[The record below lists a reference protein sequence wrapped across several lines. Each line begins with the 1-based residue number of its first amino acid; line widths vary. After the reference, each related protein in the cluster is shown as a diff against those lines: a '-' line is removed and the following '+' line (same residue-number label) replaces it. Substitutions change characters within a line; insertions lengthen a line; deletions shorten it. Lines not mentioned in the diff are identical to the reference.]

1 MIEDIFGKLMIFLNN
16 LEEAGITYTLARHR
30 DEAIMVMIAVPGE
43 RWEVEFLKDG
53 SIEVEKFV
61 SNGEIFGK
69 EAFDELFAKYSD
81 ENQESYQFNLSQEVE
96 LTTRNG

>member
-16 LEEAGITYTLARHR
+16 LERAGITYTLAHYR

-43 RWEVEFLKDG
+43 RWEVEFLTDG

-61 SNGEIFGK
+61 SDGEIFGE
-69 EAFDELFAKYSD
+69 EAIDELFAKYSD
-81 ENQESYQFNLSQEVE
+81 EKQESYQLNLSPEVE
-96 LTTRNG
+96 LTTINR